1 MTTTAVTVDVPS
13 RVGAFMRAVGVMWRR
28 QLIRFWRSRA
38 RVVAAL
44 AQPLLF
50 LLAFGFG
57 FNAIFQQAGQGSYIQ
72 FVGAGIIGMSIVF
85 SSIFSGMEVMW
96 DRQFGF
102 LKETL
107 VAPVPRSA
115 IMIGRTLG
123 GATVSVVQ
131 GLLVLIITLIV
142 GFRPDNWA
150 LLPAVLVAMTLISI
164 MFTAFGTSV
173 ATLLKDFQGFQMI
186 MNFIVMPLFFLSGA
200 LFPIDGVPEVMKW
213 VIHVNPL
220 AYGIDAMRHLLIGT
234 GYYSLALD
242 FGILVVIS
250 VILVAIG
257 ARLFRRVEA

>member
-1 MTTTAVTVDVPS
+1 MTTTVTAIEVPT
-13 RVGAFMRAVGVMWRR
+13 RAGAFLRAVGVMWRR
-28 QLIRFWRSRA
+28 QLIRFWRARS

-57 FNAIFQQAGQGSYIQ
+57 FNAIFEQAGQGSYIQ
-72 FVGAGIIGMSIVF
+72 FVAAGIIGMSIVF
-85 SSIFSGMEVMW
+85 SSVFSGMEVLW

-123 GATVSVVQ
+123 GGTVAVLQ
-131 GLLVLIITLIV
+131 GLLVLVITLIV
-142 GFRPDNWA
+142 GFRPDSWA
-150 LLPAVLVAMTLISI
+150 LIPAVLVVMALISI
-164 MFTAFGTSV
+164 MFTAFGTAV
-173 ATLLKDFQGFQMI
+173 ATMLKDFQGFQLI
-186 MNFIVMPLFFLSGA
+186 MNFIIMPLFFLSGA

-213 VIHVNPL
+213 IIHVNPL

-242 FGILVVIS
+242 FGLLIAIS
-250 VILVAIG
+250 AILVAIG
-257 ARLFRRVEA
+257 ARLFRGVEA